1 MPKKPPSAIKNE
13 PPPAASATTPDT
25 NVAAATP
32 ARKCEMPFMLVFPFY
47 LSYSLISF
55 RRSNQPQPTRD
66 RCTDSGHVQCDRYQQ
81 DAKAVHATRSE
92 QRRNQTDRCS
102 GNGDQNA

>member
-13 PPPAASATTPDT
+13 PPPAAFATTPGT

-47 LSYSLISF
+47 LSCSFLSF
-55 RRSNQPQPTRD
+55 RGSNQPQPMRD
-66 RCTDSGHVQCDRYQQ
+66 RCTQAGHVQCDRNQQ
-81 DAKAVHATRSE
+81 DAKAVHAARSE
-92 QRRNQTDRCS
+92 QRRNQTDRCCR
-102 GNGDQNA
+102 NG